1 MVYVVVLC
9 KNVAAFSV
17 CLFFGAI
24 YSFFLYLVKGDH
36 QTTSSTHTG
45 DVPHNAPCFVDD
57 IFVALREAVG
67 NDGELTNST
76 LANFGLCTVSDS
88 SGSVLLELSRET
100 NRNRPEVLHPVG
112 GNGDL

>member
-1 MVYVVVLC
+1 MLLHL
-9 KNVAAFSV
+9 AFV
-17 CLFFGAI
+17 FFLVQFI
-24 YSFFLYLVKGDH
+24 PFFLYLVKGDH

-67 NDGELTNST
+67 NDGELTNSS

-88 SGSVLLELSRET
+88 SSSVLLELSRET